1 MPLSKLDIIPAARR
15 DKFIRTVF
23 GNILDVHN
31 VNSRLAEALTR
42 RQQSSAVVY
51 RVGDI
56 FLEFVPK
63 FEPFIRYGANQLWG
77 KYEFEKEKSA
87 NPVFARWVD
96 DVERKVESRKLEL
109 NGYLTKPTTRL
120 ARYPLLLE
128 AICNHSADDNPD
140 KTDLPKAVA
149 LVREFLAKVN
159 VESGRAEN
167 KFNLINLAQQLSNK
181 PGEPNFDL
189 RLMDEGRQLLFKGA
203 LARRAAASGSNADS
217 DLLQLF
223 LFDHLLAIVKIKVV
237 NKRETYRIYKKVHRT
252 LNLLIQANPFGIVD
266 FDSV

>member
-1 MPLSKLDIIPAARR
+1 MSKSDIIPVARR

-23 GNILDVHN
+23 GNILAVHA

-51 RVGDI
+51 QVGDI
-56 FLEFVPK
+56 FLEWIPK
-63 FEPFIRYGANQLWG
+63 FEPFILYGANQLWG

-87 NPVFARWVD
+87 NPSFARWVD

-128 AICNHSADDNPD
+128 AIFNHSADDNPD
-140 KTDLPKAVA
+140 KTDLPKAIT
-149 LVREFLAKVN
+149 LIREFLATVN
-159 VESGRAEN
+159 VESGRSEN
-167 KFNLINLAQQLSNK
+167 KFNLQNLAQQLSTR

-189 RLMDEGRQLLFKGA
+189 KLTDEGRQLLFKGA
-203 LARRAAASGSNADS
+203 LNRRAVALGSNAES

-223 LFDHLLAIVKIKVV
+223 LFDHLLVVVKIKVV
-237 NKRETYRIYKKVHRT
+237 NKRETYRIYRKVFS
-252 LNLLIQANPFGIVD
+252 LFDIVLM
-266 FDSV
+266 